1 MGTHGPQRDCYVA
14 LLSNMSLIH
23 YKKGVNPSPTLKATQ
38 KLMAQIEVEI
48 KRLKRKEQRKFSSE
62 FENALSGKFD

>member
-23 YKKGVNPSPTLKATQ
+23 YKKGVNPSTDTQ
-38 KLMAQIEVEI
+38 SYAEVDGPDWSWDKETQEEGTKEI
-48 KRLKRKEQRKFSSE
+48 
-62 FENALSGKFD
+62 